1 MTKYSHLFEPITIGS
16 MTVKNRIFQS
26 AVGTHLAT
34 ENYEVTDRHLAYFEK
49 RARGGVGLITTECI
63 VMQPDTR
70 YTTFHGLG
78 LFEDRMVEELKK
90 VTDVVQK

>member
-34 ENYEVTDRHLAYFEK
+34 ENYEVTDRHLAYFE
-49 RARGGVGLITTECI
+49 REL
-63 VMQPDTR
+63 
-70 YTTFHGLG
+70 
-78 LFEDRMVEELKK
+78 EEEW
-90 VTDVVQK
+90 V